1 MTFRD
6 KVSKVKGDISRRY
19 DGTLLRGDDYFGNKL
34 ESLGGGG
41 PRGSYGSGPR
51 QGRRFRRP
59 CASRFF
65 V

>member
-41 PRGSYGSGPR
+41 S
-51 QGRRFRRP
+51 
-59 CASRFF
+59 
-65 V
+65 